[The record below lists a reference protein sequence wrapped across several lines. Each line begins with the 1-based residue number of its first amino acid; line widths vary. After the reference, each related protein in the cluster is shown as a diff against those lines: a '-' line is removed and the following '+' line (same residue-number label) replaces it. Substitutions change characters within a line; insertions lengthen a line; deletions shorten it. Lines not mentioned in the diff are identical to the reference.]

1 MMMVPASAAISSGVY
16 RACICS
22 PASCASASARS
33 SHACGTAAVISP
45 IGVLRFG
52 GEDHA
57 VRGGGIGP
65 VSQALYDAITG
76 IQYGRISDTHGWVT
90 RLAPAQ
96 AFPCGA

>member
-1 MMMVPASAAISSGVY
+1 M
-16 RACICS
+16 R
-22 PASCASASARS
+22 
-33 SHACGTAAVISP
+33 
-45 IGVLRFG
+45 
-52 GEDHA
+52 A

-76 IQYGRISDTHGWVT
+76 IQYGRIADTHGWAM